1 MDDQLRAACP
11 ECGTIYRFR
20 NRQSIGRKMTCRHC
34 GDAFV
39 ARLQTEELEPEVEE
53 EDSSQDELPPPVR
66 GSRRASRTSSP
77 HGRRKIDRRLWAV
90 AALLIVVGLGVAM
103 SAPLGQL
110 FNKARQF
117 SRTGRISDS
126 PESVYTDLASAMRDI
141 RNTADSI
148 RDRESRHSAIQKFKD
163 MKPRFAELQ
172 VRACLLEPIPEQEFK
187 DLFAKHKDA
196 LQLERKD
203 AKQISQRISDSGQ
216 GGIDLLAVV
225 AEVANEYHAAADML
239 HEGLKQPV
247 EPKNAAD
254 KFEYDELQIK
264 RKLVRRIA
272 TTGSAAEMDAVATD
286 ARTAA
291 ASIEELAPQRPATE
305 PGAADNRGKYAEYR
319 SATNFLVERIR
330 HVIETRYGKHDGLR
344 QALVAVQLAEDG
356 VVNPLPKGWT
366 RKIFTNPVA
375 PAATNTN
382 PVAPKKEG
390 FGLE

>member
-1 MDDQLRAACP
+1 MDDQPRVGCP
-11 ECGTIYRFR
+11 QCGTTYRLK

-39 ARLQTEELEPEVEE
+39 VRLEAAELEPEVEE
-53 EDSSQDELPPPVR
+53 EDSSDDDLPPPVR
-66 GSRRASRTSSP
+66 RSQRASRTSQP
-77 HGRRKIDRRLWAV
+77 RGRRKIDRRLWAV
-90 AALLIVVGLGVAM
+90 GALLIVLGLGIAL

-126 PESVYTDLASAMRDI
+126 PEAVYTDLASAMRDI

-148 RDRESRHSAIQKFKD
+148 RDRESRQSAVQKFKD

-203 AKQISQRISDSGQ
+203 AKEISQRISDSGQ
-216 GGIDLLAVV
+216 GGIDLLAVF

-239 HEGLKQPV
+239 HDGLKQPV

-264 RKLVRRIA
+264 RRLVRQLA
-272 TTGSAAEMDAVATD
+272 TTASAEELNVAAAA

-291 ASIEELAPQRPATE
+291 ASIEELASQRSAAE
-305 PGAADNRGKYAEYR
+305 PGAADNRGKYVEYR
-319 SATNFLVERIR
+319 VATNFLLERIR

-344 QALVAVQLAEDG
+344 QALVAVQMAEDG

-375 PAATNTN
+375 RVATETN
-382 PVAPKKEG
+382 PTAPKKEG